1 MKVSKNFRLEEFVPK
16 GIYEKFGD
24 NSIWFIDKRI
34 VDIAQF
40 FRDRY
45 GLPITIND
53 WHRGGARELSGLR
66 YFDTSVGAGMSQ
78 HKFGRAV
85 DMKWLTSVMYME
97 DIREDI
103 KANQAAFLS
112 QGLTT
117 IESGTDTWIHADCRW
132 TGLKRIKFVSL
143 Y

>member
-1 MKVSKNFRLEEFVPK
+1 MKLSKNFYLQEFVPR
-16 GIYEKFGD
+16 GVYEKFGD

-45 GLPITIND
+45 GLPVTIND
-53 WHRGGARELSGLR
+53 WHNGGHRIASGLR
-66 YFDTSVGAGMSQ
+66 AWDATIGAPMSQ
-78 HKFGRAV
+78 HKFGRAI
-85 DMKWLTSVMYME
+85 DMKWANLHMD
-97 DIREDI
+97 DIRDDI
-103 KANQAAFLS
+103 RGNQAAFLS
-112 QGLTT
+112 CGLTT
-117 IESGTDTWIHADCRW
+117 IEDGTDTWIHADCRW

>member
-1 MKVSKNFRLEEFVPK
+1 MKLSKNFRLEEFVPRSV
-16 GIYEKFGD
+16 YETWGD

-53 WHRGGARELSGLR
+53 WHTGGSRQRSGLR
-66 YFDTSVGAGMSQ
+66 SFNSGVGAPMSQ
-78 HKFGRAV
+78 HKFGRAI
-85 DMKWLTSVMYME
+85 DMKWLTTGLHMD

-103 KANQAAFLS
+103 KNNQSTFLS
-112 QGLTT
+112 CGLTT
-117 IESGTDTWIHADCRW
+117 IENGTDTWIHADCRW